1 MPLSL
6 SGTGNLQSMSKIV
19 VTNAIDNVEPVA
31 VMKELVTTYDIPAGH
46 YQVSVPIWDRMSAA
60 ALTEGVDLFSPT
72 VVAATVRNV
81 PASEHGILTFVSD
94 RLQHQNNEDVL
105 AQIGVQHGNA
115 LGRLMDDDLL
125 VLVDGFSL
133 SAPGAGLAATFL
145 HITGAIS
152 QLNSEQSTTFGP
164 VPSQPNCVLNP
175 EQIRRMVQEV
185 AGMQGGTT
193 TGMSAN
199 PIPSGISEDVIK
211 RYWRGNDA
219 LFGVPIF
226 MMAILLLMETATP
239 REASSLKKLLLLQW
253 SRKSELAMNQI
264 SPYVGLRLS
273 RSAYGAN
280 LKSLTSGASK
290 SIRLLTTSTY
300 KHG

>member
-1 MPLSL
+1 MTLSL

-152 QLNSEQSTTFGP
+152 QLNSEQSTSFGP

-185 AGMQGGTT
+185 VGMQAGTT

-226 MMAILLLMETATP
+226 MDGNIAIDGSGDAKGGVFAK
-239 REASSLKKLLLLQW
+239 EALA
-253 SRKSELAMNQI
+253 LAMEQEVRVGDEPDI
-264 SPYVGLRLS
+264 SLRGTEIVSVGVWGELEIVDQWGVEIFSAADHLYV
-273 RSAYGAN
+273 
-280 LKSLTSGASK
+280 
-290 SIRLLTTSTY
+290 
-300 KHG
+300 

>member
-1 MPLSL
+1 
-6 SGTGNLQSMSKIV
+6 
-19 VTNAIDNVEPVA
+19 
-31 VMKELVTTYDIPAGH
+31 
-46 YQVSVPIWDRMSAA
+46 MSAA

-226 MMAILLLMETATP
+226 MDGNIAIDGNGDSKGGVFAK
-239 REASSLKKLLLLQW
+239 EALA
-253 SRKSELAMNQI
+253 LAMEQEVRVGDEPDI
-264 SPYVGLRLS
+264 SLRGTEIVSVGVWGELEIVDQWGVEIFSAADHLYV
-273 RSAYGAN
+273 
-280 LKSLTSGASK
+280 
-290 SIRLLTTSTY
+290 
-300 KHG
+300 

>member
-185 AGMQGGTT
+185 AGMQAGTT

-199 PIPSGISEDVIK
+199 PIPTGISEDVIK

-226 MMAILLLMETATP
+226 MDGNIAIDGSGDSKGGVCA
-239 REASSLKKLLLLQW
+239 REALA
-253 SRKSELAMNQI
+253 LAMEQEVRVGDEPDI
-264 SPYVGLRLS
+264 SLRGTEIVSVGVWGELEIVDQWGVEIYSAADHLYV
-273 RSAYGAN
+273 
-280 LKSLTSGASK
+280 
-290 SIRLLTTSTY
+290 
-300 KHG
+300 

>member
-152 QLNSEQSTTFGP
+152 QLNSAQSTTFGP

-185 AGMQGGTT
+185 AGMQAGTT

-199 PIPSGISEDVIK
+199 PIPTGISEDVIK

-226 MMAILLLMETATP
+226 MDGNIAIDGSGDSKGGVFA
-239 REASSLKKLLLLQW
+239 REALA
-253 SRKSELAMNQI
+253 LAMEQEVRVGDEPDI
-264 SPYVGLRLS
+264 SLRGTEIVSVGVWGELEIVDQWGVEIYSAADHLYV
-273 RSAYGAN
+273 
-280 LKSLTSGASK
+280 
-290 SIRLLTTSTY
+290 
-300 KHG
+300 

>member
-185 AGMQGGTT
+185 AGMQAGTT

-226 MMAILLLMETATP
+226 MDGNIAIDGRGDSKGGVFA
-239 REASSLKKLLLLQW
+239 REALA
-253 SRKSELAMNQI
+253 LAMEQEVRVGDEPDI
-264 SPYVGLRLS
+264 SLRGTEIVSVGVWGELEIVDQWGVEIYSAADHLYV
-273 RSAYGAN
+273 
-280 LKSLTSGASK
+280 
-290 SIRLLTTSTY
+290 
-300 KHG
+300 

>member
-31 VMKELVTTYDIPAGH
+31 VMKELVATYDIPAGH

-185 AGMQGGTT
+185 AGMQAGTT

-226 MMAILLLMETATP
+226 MDGNIAIDGNGDSKGGVFAK
-239 REASSLKKLLLLQW
+239 EALA
-253 SRKSELAMNQI
+253 LAMEQEVRVGDEPDI
-264 SPYVGLRLS
+264 SLRGTEIVSVGVWGELEIVDQWGVEIFSDAAHLYV
-273 RSAYGAN
+273 
-280 LKSLTSGASK
+280 
-290 SIRLLTTSTY
+290 
-300 KHG
+300 

>member
-226 MMAILLLMETATP
+226 MDGNIAIDGNGDSKGGVFAK
-239 REASSLKKLLLLQW
+239 EALA
-253 SRKSELAMNQI
+253 LAMEQEVRVGDEPDI
-264 SPYVGLRLS
+264 SLRGTEIVSVGVWGELEIVDQWGVEIFSDAAHLYV
-273 RSAYGAN
+273 
-280 LKSLTSGASK
+280 
-290 SIRLLTTSTY
+290 
-300 KHG
+300 